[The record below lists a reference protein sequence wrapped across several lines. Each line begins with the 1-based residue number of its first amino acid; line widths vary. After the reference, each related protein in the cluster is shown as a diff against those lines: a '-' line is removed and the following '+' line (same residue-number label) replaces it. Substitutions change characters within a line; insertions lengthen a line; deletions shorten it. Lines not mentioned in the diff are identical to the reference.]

1 LKTLGQYINE
11 LKAELP
17 SFYDNDEALSVA
29 EFYICELLEIS
40 RTELILGKT
49 EVLSEENLKLLNSN
63 RNRLIVG
70 EPVQFITGK
79 AYFYGLE
86 FFVDKRVLIPRQ
98 ETEILIREIV
108 DNNRS
113 RTGLNILDVGTGSG
127 CIAISLKINL
137 LDANVHV
144 IDVSAGALDVCSI
157 NAAKN
162 NVKLCYYHHDILS
175 EIEFAPGI
183 KFDII
188 VSNPPYVTESEKE
201 LMLEN
206 VLDYEPNL
214 ALFVSDHDP
223 LIFYRR
229 ISKFAKDFLVEGGK
243 LYFEINEKFGEEV
256 AETCLRAG
264 FGESKIV
271 KDLNNKDRFVI
282 SY

>member
-11 LKAELP
+11 LKSELP
-17 SFYDNDEALSVA
+17 SFYDSDEALSVA
-29 EFYICELLEIS
+29 EFYVCELLEIS
-40 RTELILGKT
+40 RTALLIGKT
-49 EVLSEENLKLLNSN
+49 EVLSEGNLKLLNSN
-63 RNRLIVG
+63 RDRLIAG
-70 EPVQFITGK
+70 EPVQYITGK

-98 ETEILIREIV
+98 ETEILIREII

-113 RTGLNILDVGTGSG
+113 RTGLNILDIGTGSG
-127 CIAISLKINL
+127 CIAISLKKSMPES
-137 LDANVHV
+137 DVHV

-162 NVKLCYYHHDILS
+162 NVKLCYYRHDILS
-175 EIEFAPGI
+175 AHDFNSGI

-201 LMLEN
+201 LMFEN
-206 VLDYEPNL
+206 VLDHEPEL
-214 ALFVSDHDP
+214 ALFVSDNDP
-223 LIFYRR
+223 LIFYRK
-229 ISKFAKDFLVEGGK
+229 IAQYAKDHLVDGGK
-243 LYFEINEKFGEEV
+243 LYFEINENFGPEV
-256 AETCLRAG
+256 KEMCISAG
-264 FGESKIV
+264 FKEALVV

>member
-1 LKTLGQYINE
+1 MKTLGQYISE
-11 LKAELP
+11 LIAKLP
-17 SFYDNDEALSVA
+17 DFYNHDEAVSVA
-29 EFYICELLEIS
+29 EYFVCELLNIS
-40 RTELILGKT
+40 RTSFLISK
-49 EVLSEENLKLLNSN
+49 SEILTDDNIKLLNSKID
-63 RNRLIVG
+63 RLVAG
-70 EPVQFITGK
+70 EPIQYIIGR

-113 RTGLNILDVGTGSG
+113 RTGLNILDIGTGSG
-127 CIAISLKINL
+127 CIAISLKKNIPES
-137 LDANVHV
+137 NVSV

-162 NVKLCYYHHDILS
+162 NVKLCYYRHDILS
-175 EIEFAPGI
+175 TQDFNPEI

-188 VSNPPYVTESEKE
+188 VSNPPYVTESERE

-206 VLDYEPNL
+206 VLDYEPEL
-214 ALFVSDHDP
+214 ALFVSDNDP
-223 LIFYRR
+223 LIFYRK
-229 ISKFAKDFLVEGGK
+229 IAQYAKDHLVYGGK
-243 LYFEINEKFGEEV
+243 LYFEINENFGPEV
-256 AETCLRAG
+256 KEMCISAG
-264 FGESKIV
+264 FKEALVV

>member
-1 LKTLGQYINE
+1 MKTLGQYINE
-11 LKAELP
+11 LISELP
-17 SFYDNDEALSVA
+17 EFYDHDEAGSVA
-29 EFYICELLEIS
+29 EFYVCEILNISKTQLVLKKRDGLLD
-40 RTELILGKT
+40 
-49 EVLSEENLKLLNSN
+49 EETIKLEAH
-63 RNRLIVG
+63 RHRLIAG
-70 EPVQFITGK
+70 EPVQYVTEN

-108 DNNRS
+108 DNSRN
-113 RTGLNILDVGTGSG
+113 RTGLKILDIGTGSG
-127 CIAISLKINL
+127 CIAISLKKNIP
-137 LDANVHV
+137 DSEVHV
-144 IDVSAGALDVCSI
+144 IDISAAALDVCSI

-175 EIEFAPGI
+175 AIEFNPGI

-201 LMLEN
+201 LMFEN

-223 LIFYRR
+223 LVFYSR
-229 ISKFAKDFLVEGGK
+229 ISQFAKDFLVEGGK
-243 LYFEINEKFGEEV
+243 LYFEINEKFGTEV
-256 AETCLRAG
+256 KEMCIRAG
-264 FGESKIV
+264 FKDAIVV
-271 KDLNNKDRFVI
+271 KDLYNKDRFVI